1 MTGKKLVKSGGT
13 LDFVKERKQA
23 MRYLSLGAVMAA
35 VVAVAPAHAE
45 WKQYQDKSLGIYAYF
60 PVPPARTTTTYKAPL
75 AKEAPAT
82 VLTATDEGITYKVE
96 IVDFTTRPQDGAN
109 LVGEALG
116 HEVGGRGTT
125 YSVINIPL
133 WDKGANSV
141 YGTAVSID
149 RQDKD
154 KTHEL
159 ADTVFNKGKLYIITA
174 SVPDASPGRNSP
186 GLARFMDSLQFYM
199 PGYGFNY
206 ATGHDY
212 PLDDNDP
219 ADRDNHPA
227 APGYVPPTGLVSG
240 PLKDGPP
247 T

>member
-1 MTGKKLVKSGGT
+1 
-13 LDFVKERKQA
+13 
-23 MRYLSLGAVMAA
+23 MRHIVLGAAA
-35 VVAVAPAHAE
+35 IVLASAPAHAE

-60 PVPPARTTTTYKAPL
+60 PVPPTRTTDTYKAPL
-75 AKEAPAT
+75 AKEAPA
-82 VLTATDEGITYKVE
+82 VILTAFDEGVTYKVE
-96 IVDFTTRPQDGAN
+96 IVDFTKRPQDGAN
-109 LVGEALG
+109 LAGEALA
-116 HEVGGRGTT
+116 HEVGGRGTE
-125 YSVINIPL
+125 YAVVNIPL

-141 YGTAVSID
+141 YGTSVSIE
-149 RQDKD
+149 RKDKD
-154 KTHEL
+154 STHEL
-159 ADTVFNKGKLYIITA
+159 ADVVFNKGKLYIVST
-174 SVPDASPGRNSP
+174 SVPNASPSRNSP

-219 ADRDNHPA
+219 LDRDSHPA
-227 APGYVPPTGLVSG
+227 APGYTPPPDLVSG